1 MKKLRFDW
9 KVLKGDK
16 KMIIKEFDLKYKI
29 FYIPDVDM
37 KDYKKG
43 TTSNEDYASKDLTF
57 DESFTLVCN
66 GARARASCSNHVTV
80 VPTSTYLNPTSSSM
94 STMAVPF
101 SGFQLKVD
109 IIRAKLM
116 GVEPMLLN
124 IMRKYFEEKM

>member
-9 KVLKGDK
+9 KALKGEK

-29 FYIPDVDM
+29 FYIPDADM

-43 TTSNEDYASKDLTF
+43 TTSNEDYTSKDLTF

-66 GARARASCSNHVTV
+66 GARASCSNHVTV

-94 STMAVPF
+94 STMALPF
-101 SGFQLKVD
+101 SGFQLKVGTP
-109 IIRAKLM
+109 RAKLM
-116 GVEPMLLN
+116 GVER
-124 IMRKYFEEKM
+124 I